1 MKKLSKTV
9 SRKYHESVVDEWQRK
24 HSLAVL
30 DRNSAEGALADK
42 EATLQRVQ
50 EDLRKTQERR
60 VQLERDLFECEQ
72 ALNRRFKALRA
83 IAQMCEVGQ

>member
-1 MKKLSKTV
+1 MKKPTEVEALKLKVT
-9 SRKYHESVVDEWQRK
+9 ELERK

-30 DRNSAEGALADK
+30 DRHSAENALAGT

-50 EDLRKTQERR
+50 EDLRKANERR
-60 VQLERDLFECEQ
+60 LELERQYDELQ
-72 ALNRRFKALRA
+72 TVASRRFKALRA